1 MQNKLS
7 APQSAT
13 SRVLS
18 TSLSRRRAL
27 ALSALAGGTALTA
40 SACSSGGS
48 SGSSDPNTFEFWS
61 FTGINQKDSVEEYKK
76 LAPDVTVKLTEVGN
90 AQETAQGLTTALAG
104 GKVPDLVLIQAGDL
118 PKFMKN
124 PGNFVDLT
132 TLGADDIQ
140 DDYVDW
146 VMAQATAKSGEI
158 IGIPT
163 DVGGMGVAY
172 RTDLMAA
179 AGLPTNRD
187 EVSALWPTWQD
198 FIATG
203 QRYTQATGNAFID
216 NAATTVFLQA
226 VSQGEEQYYS
236 ADGDV
241 VYDTNPIV
249 RESFDL
255 GLAAIAAGITA
266 KLESFTDGWNA
277 GMAKGA
283 FAAVAAPSWML
294 GSIRSAAPD
303 TEGKWD
309 IAVIPGGSGNWG
321 GSYLAIPARAANPQ
335 AAWKYITTM
344 QSPEQQLQHFIDA
357 GSLPTTPVNYDK
369 PELVDHTDPFFGG
382 APTGKIFTQAVLGLE
397 PFVNGEYN
405 TEISTELLNALN
417 GVEGDGAPAD
427 AAWDTATKNIKTA
440 IGA

>member
-1 MQNKLS
+1 MNTVPPLS
-7 APQSAT
+7 STASA
-13 SRVLS
+13 
-18 TSLSRRRAL
+18 LSRRRVL
-27 ALSALAGGTALTA
+27 ALSALAGGAALTA
-40 SACSSGGS
+40 SACSGGS
-48 SGSSDPNTFEFWS
+48 SASSDPNTFEFWS
-61 FTGINQKDSVEEYKK
+61 FTGINQKDSVEEYKQ
-76 LAPDVTVKLTEVGN
+76 LAPEVTVKLTEVGN

-140 DDYVDW
+140 DDYVEW
-146 VMAQATAKSGEI
+146 VMAQATAQSGEI

-163 DVGGMGVAY
+163 DVGGMGIAY

-187 EVSALWPTWQD
+187 EVSALWPTWED

-203 QRYTQATGNAFID
+203 QRYTEATGMAFID

-236 ADGDV
+236 ADGEV

-255 GLAAIAAGITA
+255 GLQAIAAGITA

-303 TEGKWD
+303 TAGKWD
-309 IAVIPGGSGNWG
+309 IATIPGGSGNWG

-335 AAWKYITTM
+335 AAWDYITTM

-369 PELVDHTDPFFGG
+369 PELVNHTDPFFSD

>member
-1 MQNKLS
+1 M
-7 APQSAT
+7 
-13 SRVLS
+13 
-18 TSLSRRRAL
+18 
-27 ALSALAGGTALTA
+27 SALAGGTALTA

>member
-1 MQNKLS
+1 MNTPSRTSLS
-7 APQSAT
+7 LA
-13 SRVLS
+13 
-18 TSLSRRRAL
+18 LSRRRAL
-27 ALSALAGGTALTA
+27 ALGGLAGGFALTA
-40 SACSSGGS
+40 SACSSGSAGS
-48 SGSSDPNTFEFWS
+48 TDPNTFDFWS
-61 FTGINQKDSVEEYKK
+61 FTGINQKADVEAYKK

-146 VMAQATAKSGEI
+146 VMAQATAQSGEI
-158 IGIPT
+158 VGIPT

-172 RTDLMAA
+172 RTDLLAA

-187 EVSALWPTWQD
+187 EVGALWPTWED

-255 GLAAIAAGITA
+255 GLKAIAAGITA
-266 KLESFTDGWNA
+266 KLDSFTDGWNA

-309 IAVIPGGSGNWG
+309 IATIPGGSGNWG
-321 GSYLAIPARAANPQ
+321 GSYLAIPARAANPE
-335 AAWKYITTM
+335 AAWAYITKM
-344 QSPEQQLQHFIDA
+344 QSPEQQLQHFIES

-369 PELVDHTDPFFGG
+369 PELVNHTDPFFSN
-382 APTGKIFTQAVLGLE
+382 APTGKIFTQAVLGLK
-397 PFVNGEYN
+397 PFLNGEYN

-427 AAWDTATKNIKTA
+427 AAWDTAVKNIKTA

>member
-1 MQNKLS
+1 MLS
-7 APQSAT
+7 AQ
-13 SRVLS
+13 LS
-18 TSLSRRRAL
+18 TPLSRRRAL
-27 ALSALAGGTALTA
+27 ALSALAGGAALTA
-40 SACSSGGS
+40 AACSSGSS
-48 SGSSDPNTFEFWS
+48 SGSGDPNTFEFWS
-61 FTGINQKDSVEEYKK
+61 FTGINQKDSVEEYKT

-146 VMAQATAKSGEI
+146 VMAQATAKSGEV

-179 AGLPTNRD
+179 AGLPTDRD
-187 EVSALWPTWQD
+187 EVSALWPTWDD

-241 VYDTNPIV
+241 VYDTNPVV

-255 GLAAIAAGITA
+255 GLKAIAAGITA

-369 PELVDHTDPFFGG
+369 PELVDHTDPFFSG
-382 APTGKIFTQAVLGLE
+382 APTGRIFTQAVLGLE

>member
-1 MQNKLS
+1 MNT
-7 APQSAT
+7 T
-13 SRVLS
+13 SSPYSSLR
-18 TSLSRRRAL
+18 TAALSRRRVL
-27 ALSALAGGTALTA
+27 ALSALAGGAALTA
-40 SACSSGGS
+40 SACSGGS
-48 SGSSDPNTFEFWS
+48 SGTSDPNTFEFWS
-61 FTGINQKDSVEEYKK
+61 FTGINQKDSVEAYKEI
-76 LAPDVTVKLTEVGN
+76 APDVTVKLTEVGN

-124 PGNFVDLT
+124 PGNFTDLT
-132 TLGADDIQ
+132 TLGGADIAG
-140 DDYVDW
+140 DYVDW
-146 VMAQATAKSGEI
+146 VMAQATAPSGEL

-163 DVGGMGVAY
+163 DVGGMGIAY

-187 EVSALWPTWQD
+187 EVSALWPTWEE

-203 QRYTQATGNAFID
+203 QRYTEATGNAFID

-236 ADGDV
+236 ADGEV
-241 VYDTNPIV
+241 VYATNPIV
-249 RESFDL
+249 RQSFDL
-255 GLAAIAAGITA
+255 GLQAIAAGITA

-309 IAVIPGGSGNWG
+309 IAVIPGGRGNWG

-335 AAWKYITTM
+335 AAWEYASTM
-344 QSPEQQLQHFIDA
+344 QSPEQQLRHFIES

-369 PELVDHTDPFFGG
+369 PELVNHTDPFFSD
-382 APTGKIFTQAVLGLE
+382 APTGKIFTQAVLGLK

-427 AAWDTATKNIKTA
+427 AAWDTATSNIETA

>member
-1 MQNKLS
+1 MKNMLS
-7 APQSAT
+7 AQ
-13 SRVLS
+13 LS
-18 TSLSRRRAL
+18 TPLSRRRAL
-27 ALSALAGGTALTA
+27 ALSALAGGAALTA
-40 SACSSGGS
+40 AACSSGSS
-48 SGSSDPNTFEFWS
+48 SGSGDPNTFEFWS
-61 FTGINQKDSVEEYKK
+61 FTGINQKDSVEEYKT

-146 VMAQATAKSGEI
+146 VMAQATAKSGEV

-179 AGLPTNRD
+179 AGLPTDRD
-187 EVSALWPTWQD
+187 EVSALWPTWDD

-241 VYDTNPIV
+241 VYDTNPVV

-255 GLAAIAAGITA
+255 GLKAIAAGITA

-369 PELVDHTDPFFGG
+369 PELVDHTDPFFSG
-382 APTGKIFTQAVLGLE
+382 APTGRIFTQAVLGLE

>member
-1 MQNKLS
+1 M
-7 APQSAT
+7 T
-13 SRVLS
+13 
-18 TSLSRRRAL
+18 RRRAL
-27 ALSALAGGTALTA
+27 ALSALAGGLGLGAA
-40 SACSSGGS
+40 ACSSG
-48 SGSSDPNTFEFWS
+48 SGASSDPNTFEFWS
-61 FTGINQKDSVEEYKK
+61 FTGINQKTDVEAYKK

-104 GKVPDLVLIQAGDL
+104 GKVPDLVLVQAGDL

-124 PGNFVDLT
+124 PGNFTDLN
-132 TLGADDIQ
+132 TLGGADVKG
-140 DDYVDW
+140 DYVDW
-146 VMAQATAKSGEI
+146 VMAQATATSGELV
-158 IGIPT
+158 GIPT

-187 EVSALWPTWQD
+187 EVGALWPTWDD

-236 ADGDV
+236 ADGEV
-241 VYDTNPIV
+241 VYATNPIV
-249 RESFDL
+249 KDSFDL
-255 GLAAIAAGITA
+255 GLKAIAAGITA

-321 GSYLAIPARAANPQ
+321 GSYLTIPARAANPK
-335 AAWKYITTM
+335 AAWNYIKTM
-344 QSPEQQLQHFIDA
+344 QSPEQQLQHFLDS

-369 PELVDHTDPFFGG
+369 PELVNHTDPFFSD
-382 APTGKIFTQAVLGLE
+382 APTGKIFTQAVLGLK
-397 PFVNGEYN
+397 PFINGEYN

-427 AAWDTATKNIKTA
+427 AAWDTAVKNIKTA

>member
-1 MQNKLS
+1 MKNLLS
-7 APQSAT
+7 TPQSAT
-13 SRVLS
+13 AAP
-18 TSLSRRRAL
+18 LSRRRAL
-27 ALSALAGGTALTA
+27 ALSALVGGTALAT
-40 SACSSGGS
+40 SACSGGS
-48 SGSSDPNTFEFWS
+48 SGATDPNTFEFWS
-61 FTGINQKDSVEEYKK
+61 FTGINQKDSVEEYKQ

-132 TLGADDIQ
+132 TLGADDVQ
-140 DDYVDW
+140 DDYVEW
-146 VMAQATAKSGEI
+146 VMAQATAQSGEI

-187 EVSALWPTWQD
+187 EVSALWPTWED

-203 QRYTQATGNAFID
+203 RRYTEATGNAFID

-255 GLAAIAAGITA
+255 GLRAIAAGITA

-303 TEGKWD
+303 TEGEWD
-309 IAVIPGGSGNWG
+309 IAVIPGGRGNWG

-335 AAWKYITTM
+335 AAWDYITTM
-344 QSPEQQLQHFIDA
+344 QSPEQQLQHFLDS

-369 PELVDHTDPFFGG
+369 PELVNHTDPFFGD

-427 AAWDTATKNIKTA
+427 AAWDTAVRNIKSA
-440 IGA
+440 IGS

>member
-1 MQNKLS
+1 MNTSSSQSSQSSRLS
-7 APQSAT
+7 A
-13 SRVLS
+13 
-18 TSLSRRRAL
+18 LSRRRLL
-27 ALSALAGGTALTA
+27 ALSALAGGSALAA
-40 SACSSGGS
+40 SACSGGS
-48 SGSSDPNTFEFWS
+48 SSAGDPNTFEFWS
-61 FTGINQKDSVEEYKK
+61 FTGINQKDSVEEYKA

-104 GKVPDLVLIQAGDL
+104 GKVPDLVLIQAGDM
-118 PKFMKN
+118 PKFMMN
-124 PGNFVDLT
+124 PGNFTDLT
-132 TLGADDIQ
+132 TLGADEIQ

-146 VMAQATAKSGEI
+146 VIQQVKAPSGELL
-158 IGIPT
+158 GIPT

-187 EVSALWPTWQD
+187 EVGALWPTWDD

-249 RESFDL
+249 RDSFDL
-255 GLAAIAAGITA
+255 GLKAIAAGITA

-303 TEGKWD
+303 TAGKWD

-321 GSYLAIPARAANPQ
+321 GSYLSIPARAANPQ
-335 AAWKYITTM
+335 AAWNYVKAM
-344 QSPEQQLQHFIDA
+344 QSPEQQLKHFVDS

-369 PELVDHTDPFFGG
+369 PELVDHTDPFFGN
-382 APTGKIFTQAVLGLE
+382 APTGKIFTQAVLGLK
-397 PFVNGEYN
+397 PFVNGQYN

-427 AAWDTATKNIKTA
+427 AAWDTAVKNIKTA

>member
-1 MQNKLS
+1 MKNRFP
-7 APQSAT
+7 APQS
-13 SRVLS
+13 VL
-18 TSLSRRRAL
+18 TTPMSRRRAL
-27 ALSALAGGTALTA
+27 VLAALAGGGALTA
-40 SACSSGGS
+40 ASCSSGGS
-48 SGSSDPNTFEFWS
+48 AGSGDPNTFDFWS
-61 FTGINQKDSVEEYKK
+61 FTGINQKDDVAAYKK
-76 LAPDVTVKLTEVGN
+76 LAPDVNVKLTEVGN

-104 GKVPDLVLIQAGDL
+104 GKVPDLALIQAGDL
-118 PKFMKN
+118 PKFMEN
-124 PGNFVDLT
+124 PGNFTDLK
-132 TLGADDIQ
+132 TLGAGEVQ
-140 DDYVDW
+140 GEYVDW
-146 VMAQATAKSGEI
+146 VMKQATAQSGQV

-187 EVSALWPTWQD
+187 EVSALWPTWDD

-203 QRYTQATGNAFID
+203 QRYTKATGNAFID
-216 NAATTVFLQA
+216 NAATTVYLQA
-226 VSQGEEQYYS
+226 VSQGTEQYYS
-236 ADGDV
+236 ADGKV
-241 VYDTNPIV
+241 VYATNPV
-249 RESFDL
+249 VKNSFDL
-255 GLAAIAAGITA
+255 GLKAIAAGITA

-303 TEGKWD
+303 TKGKWD
-309 IAVIPGGSGNWG
+309 IATIPGGSGNWG
-321 GSYLAIPARAANPQ
+321 GSYLTIPARAANPK
-335 AAWKYITTM
+335 AAWAYIAKM
-344 QSPEQQLQHFIDA
+344 QSPEQQLQHFVDS

-369 PELVDHTDPFFGG
+369 PELVDHTDPFFSD
-382 APTGKIFTQAVLGLE
+382 APTGKIFTQAVLGLK

-417 GVEGDGAPAD
+417 GVEGDGAPAG
-427 AAWDTATKNIKTA
+427 AAWTTALKNIKTA

>member
-1 MQNKLS
+1 MKNKLS
-7 APQSAT
+7 APQSAAST
-13 SRVLS
+13 LLS
-18 TSLSRRRAL
+18 TPLSRRRAL

-61 FTGINQKDSVEEYKK
+61 FTGINQKDSVEEYKQ

-187 EVSALWPTWQD
+187 EVSALWPTWED

-255 GLAAIAAGITA
+255 GLQAIAAGITA

-294 GSIRSAAPD
+294 GSIRSAAPA

-369 PELVDHTDPFFGG
+369 PELVNHTDPFFSG
-382 APTGKIFTQAVLGLE
+382 APTGKIFTQAVLGLK

>member
-1 MQNKLS
+1 MNTS
-7 APQSAT
+7 SSQSSSS
-13 SRVLS
+13 SRL
-18 TSLSRRRAL
+18 TALSRRRLL
-27 ALSALAGGTALTA
+27 ALSALAGGSALAA
-40 SACSSGGS
+40 SACSGGS
-48 SGSSDPNTFEFWS
+48 SSAGDPNTFEFWS
-61 FTGINQKDSVEEYKK
+61 FTGINQKDSVEEYKA

-104 GKVPDLVLIQAGDL
+104 GKVPDLVLIQAGDM

-124 PGNFVDLT
+124 PGNFTDLT
-132 TLGADDIQ
+132 TLGADEVQ

-146 VMAQATAKSGEI
+146 VIQQVMAPSGELL
-158 IGIPT
+158 GIPT

-187 EVSALWPTWQD
+187 EVGALWPTWDD

-249 RESFDL
+249 RDSFDL
-255 GLAAIAAGITA
+255 GLKAIAAGITA

-303 TEGKWD
+303 TAGKWD

-321 GSYLAIPARAANPQ
+321 GSYLSIPARAANPQ
-335 AAWKYITTM
+335 AAWNYVKTM
-344 QSPEQQLQHFIDA
+344 QSPEQQLKHFVDS

-369 PELVDHTDPFFGG
+369 PELVDHTDPFFGN
-382 APTGKIFTQAVLGLE
+382 APTGRIFTQAVLGLK

-417 GVEGDGAPAD
+417 GVEGDGAPAG
-427 AAWDTATKNIKTA
+427 AAWDTAVKNIKTA